1 MGIDPISAVSSLI
14 ESVVNKFPDGNIKA
28 QALAALATQT
38 ESDDFGVQVAQL
50 KIDLADAQGNKF
62 QSSWRPALAWTC
74 VSAFAYHFLVFPFAG
89 KSFTGLADI
98 DASSFSMMIGV
109 LMILIGA
116 RSIDKSKGIDTK

>member
-14 ESVVNKFPDGNIKA
+14 ESIINKFPDGNVKA
-28 QALAALATQT
+28 QALTSLATQA

-50 KIDLADAQGNKF
+50 KIDLADAQGNRF

-74 VSAFAYHFLVFPFAG
+74 VSAFAYHFLLFPFAG

-98 DASSFSMMIGV
+98 DAASFSIMMGV
-109 LMILIGA
+109 LTILIGA
-116 RSIDKSKGIDTK
+116 RTYDKSKGTDTK